1 MVRAEFCKKV
11 EEAGG
16 LDLIKTAM
24 ETYGTSDVWL
34 IKYQALNKLNNTIF

>member
-11 EEAGG
+11 EDAGG

-24 ETYGTSDVWL
+24 ETFGTSDV
-34 IKYQALNKLNNTIF
+34 